1 MRARTST
8 HAHARR
14 LHLQR
19 TLTFIVFHIESVGA
33 MADLRGLDSA
43 GAAPLK
49 FYGSYGVR
57 TCLSPYTIKPFVEE
71 SERLPGFKQ
80 LQIAGETL

>member
-1 MRARTST
+1 MFLAPVRARTST

-57 TCLSPYTIKPFVEE
+57 TCLSSLHDKAIC
-71 SERLPGFKQ
+71 GG
-80 LQIAGETL
+80 I